1 MIHFVVL
8 LPYFNDLYFNFVLN
22 TPTTITH
29 IYKKLF
35 FAISNN
41 IKFCKDDPFINFL
54 FYFLSTSTRDR
65 ERSKK

>member
-54 FYFLSTSTRDR
+54 F
-65 ERSKK
+65 